1 MHSSVCV
8 SESQSLPGSYRQ
20 NSAHSRVSA
29 QSPHSASGIRVGPL
43 SEKREGGAWRGGLAG
58 RFYTGAEFSGA
69 LVRALT
75 LRRALRLRAEGAR
88 FPAAELLDRVLRAGC
103 VCGTHLAVGGA
114 NAGHLLVE
122 FNQFSLELLQ
132 LLPLGAHALV
142 VFAAGRRLARCSW
155 LPVPLA
161 TFRRISPPPTE
172 APLRPPIPHPS
183 ALFHLR
189 VSISLGSYWREGQKT
204 AMLSSHLRVGV
215 ARYKRPSL

>member
-29 QSPHSASGIRVGPL
+29 QSPHSASGIRVAPL

-75 LRRALRLRAEGAR
+75 LSRALRLRAEGAWLQGGR
-88 FPAAELLDRVLRAGC
+88 GLHGGRSHGARLPAAELLDPVLRAGC

-161 TFRRISPPPTE
+161 TSRRISPPPTE

-189 VSISLGSYWREGQKT
+189 VSICFGSY
-204 AMLSSHLRVGV
+204 
-215 ARYKRPSL
+215 

>member
-1 MHSSVCV
+1 MHS
-8 SESQSLPGSYRQ
+8 
-20 NSAHSRVSA
+20 
-29 QSPHSASGIRVGPL
+29 
-43 SEKREGGAWRGGLAG
+43 G
-58 RFYTGAEFSGA
+58 R
-69 LVRALT
+69 RH
-75 LRRALRLRAEGAR
+75 GAR
-88 FPAAELLDRVLRAGC
+88 LPAAKLLDRVLRAGC

-161 TFRRISPPPTE
+161 TSRRISPPPTE

-189 VSISLGSYWREGQKT
+189 VSISLGSYWRGEGGTKNSAAYLAPT
-204 AMLSSHLRVGV
+204 SVWEWPDTKGLLSEDCLSLFPD
-215 ARYKRPSL
+215 RPSISPRQTLKHLWAQSPRNLLFIASLSLG